1 MNSKELL
8 EQAEIRVKRINELSD
23 DVGAAED
30 ILAMLGDG
38 EVCFFTSG
46 IGTTHLT
53 PVLSPDKLQKL
64 REDIIVEVIRTRNDK
79 STELE
84 KLLGIRKPAI
94 INPEFEK
101 AVQEMVKPPFKADHI
116 VKIDGIPKYIDKEP
130 EKEELP
136 KCEPR
141 PPLNELEVENVRRMY
156 HDEAK
161 TMKEIA
167 EYYGV
172 TKTRMNSYISKYNL
186 RRTSYNKASYSDP
199 VDSEKPKPE
208 LLRTQANV
216 KKCRVCGK
224 DIVINLKM
232 AWAYKYI
239 RKQNGKVET
248 AYCCSRECLGIGKMK
263 DA

>member
-30 ILAMLGDG
+30 ILAMLSDG

-94 INPEFEK
+94 INPEFKK
-101 AVQEMVKPPFKADHI
+101 AVQEMEQSNKDQVADKLSEILQTESDRISVK
-116 VKIDGIPKYIDKEP
+116 
-130 EKEELP
+130 
-136 KCEPR
+136 
-141 PPLNELEVENVRRMY
+141 PPLNELEIENVRRMY

-161 TMKEIA
+161 TMKEVA

-172 TKTRMNSYISKYNL
+172 PKARLNSYITRHNL
-186 RRTSYNKASYSDP
+186 RRTSYKKGFLDP
-199 VDSEKPKPE
+199 VDKPKLEP
-208 LLRTQANV
+208 LRAQSNV

-224 DIVINLKM
+224 NIIINPKM
-232 AWAYKYI
+232 AWAYKYG
-239 RKQNGKVET
+239 RKQNGKAET
-248 AYCCSRECLGIGKMK
+248 VYCCSRECLGVGKMK